1 MVHYQ
6 TDPVRNAPV
15 TSHAVPVTPGP
26 AACPGG
32 HPQSAHPV
40 GGRKDGGAVTPQ
52 LPLPSGQSSLTPEW
66 LTQVLRQAG
75 AIDAGRVA
83 EVSVEPVGTGQVA
96 DCFRCRL
103 SYDDA
108 EPRAP
113 RSVIAKLP
121 AEDPTSRE
129 TAVAQIRNSQKMVL
143 DALMSSP
150 RLLSTNVV
158 DLRPESSP
166 VKTVRARRRPVAGTA
181 GGTRRG
187 PSAPAP
193 RRSTGGRRR
202 GAPDPA
208 APATRTSRR

>member
-15 TSHAVPVTPGP
+15 MSAPVPSRLSKARLPAERAPEAGP
-26 AACPGG
+26 SRP
-32 HPQSAHPV
+32 

-83 EVSVEPVGTGQVA
+83 DVSVEPVGTGQVA

-129 TAVAQIRNSQKMVL
+129 TAVAQ
-143 DALMSSP
+143 ALYE
-150 RLLSTNVV
+150 R
-158 DLRPESSP
+158 
-166 VKTVRARRRPVAGTA
+166 
-181 GGTRRG
+181 
-187 PSAPAP
+187 
-193 RRSTGGRRR
+193 
-202 GAPDPA
+202 
-208 APATRTSRR
+208 